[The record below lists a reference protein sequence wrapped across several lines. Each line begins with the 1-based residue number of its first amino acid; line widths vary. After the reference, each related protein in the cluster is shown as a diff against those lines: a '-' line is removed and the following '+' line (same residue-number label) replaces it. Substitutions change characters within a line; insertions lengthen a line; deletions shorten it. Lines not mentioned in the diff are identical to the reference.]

1 MIFHSQVQRLHEE
14 LGTLLE
20 NLPALQAVN
29 RTSST
34 CSEYNISTGD
44 ISTNLADVSS
54 NLDNSKIGEDI
65 SGNVDNVSRNINRYG
80 TAGSGDS
87 LNISGAKSQNDNS
100 NSKNDGDNSQNPD
113 GDNSQNPDDDNSQ
126 NRDGE
131 TKQSL
136 EEKVIQLTEEK
147 RVLLLSMQTLTGQ
160 WASRADCSESDSSF
174 SRNVTVLEANL
185 REVEQENACL
195 SETLQ
200 RIRDVLEEEREHGN
214 NNEQEDKILQLKEEL
229 KHLDAKVK
237 TDRSRNFTVEQEI
250 AKANAVCARHE
261 ARISELEMEIYRLHE
276 EKKSLLSSI
285 VRVQT
290 DPNFTLSDDVNESSV
305 INTSDV
311 MLDDVTNGSGTDA
324 VQRPSMIDNMVDCSS
339 GAGDDDV
346 RRIHNQL
353 EKTVS
358 RDEEVQVNMSR
369 EDIYG
374 LLGFLQRDLD
384 RLRRALDKDGI
395 ARSKAEKDGI
405 NGKHSATFTHTLKF
419 NLRQYSPTKA
429 AVIRQN
435 TVPFRGFFGGTRCE
449 NHLLCYTKLILV
461 FSRPKFLFSSRFSSR
476 S

>member
-14 LGTLLE
+14 LSTLLE

-87 LNISGAKSQNDNS
+87 LIISGAKSQNDNS
-100 NSKNDGDNSQNPD
+100 NSKNDGDISQNPD
-113 GDNSQNPDDDNSQ
+113 GDNCQ
-126 NRDGE
+126 NRNGE

-214 NNEQEDKILQLKEEL
+214 NNEQEDKILKLKEEL

-250 AKANAVCARHE
+250 AKANAVCARYE

-305 INTSDV
+305 INASDV

-324 VQRPSMIDNMVDCSS
+324 VQRPSMIDSMVDCSG
-339 GAGDDDV
+339 GAGNDDV
-346 RRIHNQL
+346 RRMYNPL

-358 RDEEVQVNMSR
+358 RDEEVQVNMNR

-384 RLRRALDKDGI
+384 KLRTALDQDGI

-419 NLRQYSPTKA
+419 NLCQHSPTKA
-429 AVIRQN
+429 AAIRQN
-435 TVPFRGFFGGTRCE
+435 TVPFGGFLVEHDAKTIF
-449 NHLLCYTKLILV
+449 YVIL
-461 FSRPKFLFSSRFSSR
+461 S
-476 S
+476 